1 MIPFDPVL
9 VHEWLRRTAR
19 REPQRTAIV
28 CGDQRVSYAEID
40 TLSDRLARSFM
51 ECGVRR
57 GDRVVIL
64 LDTSVETVASIYGA
78 LKAGAV
84 FVALEGSVKAPKLAY
99 VLADSGA
106 RVLVTHAAKQRVVAD
121 CTERFPDVW
130 CDAVVWV
137 GADDAPEGIRM
148 GTGRTWSW
156 ATADRT
162 NSPSPEPPRVID
174 VDLAALIYTSGS
186 TGEPKGVM
194 STHRNMVSAAR
205 SIIEYIGN
213 EPDDVILV
221 PLPLSFD
228 YGLYQVLMAFMFGA
242 TVVLET
248 FFMYPEAVLRTI
260 EREQVTGLPIVPTI
274 AAVLL
279 RLRDLPGRHLES
291 LRYVT
296 NTGAALPVEHIKRLR
311 EILPHV
317 RIFSMFGLTECK
329 RVCFLPPDELDRRPA
344 SVGKAIPNC
353 ETLVVDENGVPVAP
367 GESGE
372 LIVRGSNVMQGYWH
386 SPEATQRTYRDGS
399 YPDDRRLHSGDYFR
413 VDEEGYLY
421 FLGRRDD
428 LIKSRGERISAREV
442 ENVLCTMAG
451 VAEAAVIGVPDDVMG
466 QAVKAFVVPADGGAI
481 AERHV
486 LRHCRDNLESFMVPK
501 YVDIV
506 DTLPRTPHG
515 KVDKRTLGTTG
526 VTQQ

>member
-1 MIPFDPVL
+1 MITFDPVL

-19 REPQRTAIV
+19 RTPERTAVV
-28 CGDQRVSYAEID
+28 CGDQRASYAD
-40 TLSDRLARSFM
+40 VDRLSDRMARSLM

-64 LDTSVETVASIYGA
+64 LDTSVETIVAIYGV

-99 VLADSGA
+99 VLADCAA
-106 RVLVTHAAKQRVVAD
+106 RVLVTHTTKQRVVAD
-121 CTERFPDVW
+121 CADRFPDVW
-130 CDAVVWV
+130 CDAVIWTGSGGSPDGV
-137 GADDAPEGIRM
+137 RM
-148 GTGRTWSW
+148 GMSRSW
-156 ATADRT
+156 DWAVDERHDAHIPD
-162 NSPSPEPPRVID
+162 PPRVID

-205 SIIEYIGN
+205 SIIEYIEN
-213 EPDDVILV
+213 DPDDVILV

-228 YGLYQVLMAFMFGA
+228 YGLYQVLMAFMFGG

-248 FFMYPEAVLRTI
+248 FFMYPETVLRTI
-260 EREQVTGLPIVPTI
+260 ERERITGLPIVPTI
-274 AAVLL
+274 AAMLL
-279 RLRDLPGRHLES
+279 RLQDLPRRQLAS
-291 LRYVT
+291 LRYIT

-311 EILPHV
+311 EMLPNV
-317 RIFSMFGLTECK
+317 RMYSMFGLTECK
-329 RVCFLPPDELDRRPA
+329 RVCFLPPDQLDLRPA

-353 ETLVVDENGVPVAP
+353 ETLIVDENGAPVAP

-372 LIVRGSNVMQGYWH
+372 LVVRGSNVMQGYWH
-386 SPEATQRTYRDGS
+386 APDATRHAYRQGD

-413 VDEEGYLY
+413 TDEEGFLY

-442 ENVLCTMAG
+442 ENVLCMMEG
-451 VAEAAVIGVPDDVMG
+451 ISEAAVVGVPDDVMG
-466 QAVKAFVVPADGGAI
+466 QAVKAFVVPADGSAI
-481 AERHV
+481 AERLV
-486 LRHCRDNLESFMVPK
+486 LRHCRANLESFMVPK
-501 YVDIV
+501 YVHIV

-515 KVDKRTLGTTG
+515 KVDKRTLGITG